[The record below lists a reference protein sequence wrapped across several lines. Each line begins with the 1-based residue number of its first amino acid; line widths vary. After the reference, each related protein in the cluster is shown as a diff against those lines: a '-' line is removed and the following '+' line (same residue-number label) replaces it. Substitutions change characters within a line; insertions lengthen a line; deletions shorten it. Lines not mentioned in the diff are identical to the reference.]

1 MVAAIAMPVYAADPV
16 DLAGLAEDIR
26 KGKLDVGT
34 EYSLDVGTG
43 RFHNI
48 HANALGL
55 GCATCHAG
63 TEYQSD
69 FLLLRKYEEVAES
82 SPGRPDRSSCLGCH
96 QTGGTATTWYSG
108 RATK

>member
-16 DLAGLAEDIR
+16 NLTGLAEDIR
-26 KGKLDVGT
+26 NGKLDVGT

-48 HANALGL
+48 HANVLGL

-63 TEYQSD
+63 TEYRPD
-69 FLLLRKYEEVAES
+69 FLLLRKYEEVAFL
-82 SPGRPDRSSCLGCH
+82 PGMPPDRWHGDDLV
-96 QTGGTATTWYSG
+96 Q
-108 RATK
+108 R